1 MARRW
6 SNLSIWRRAPYGLTI
21 TPGGVWFVLGSLLI
35 GFAAIDADINLL
47 LIIFGL
53 CAGAM
58 AINAFYG
65 WRTLLSLSVRRL
77 APETATAGQVFH
89 VRYTVTNRRRWGR
102 ARGIHLRDFVD
113 RPRMADLEAF
123 IPLLRPGESVTVSVP
138 ALSHQRGRM
147 ALSHLRMSSRFPF
160 SLFTKWTRS
169 AERSEVIVFP
179 PVGRLRG
186 KVRFSSRRSDAS
198 GASSAGV
205 GHLRGDEEF
214 YGIREY
220 RLGDN
225 PRRIHWR
232 RSARTGQLMVRQMSK
247 ARSQQLWCAVS
258 ARIDPRDREQVRAL
272 EDAISAA
279 ATVACGALEQGARV
293 GLICGGERLVR
304 LPPGS
309 GRAYRP
315 RLLRELALM
324 QARRD
329 ENLADRLRRLSW
341 LPRWQGPVM
350 LFGAAND
357 DSLREASR
365 ALHRALGPTSLYVP
379 GTPAFDALVHFEMEA
394 AAA

>member
-1 MARRW
+1 MPGRW
-6 SNLSIWRRAPYGLTI
+6 SNLSLWRRAPYGLTI

-53 CAGAM
+53 CAGAL

-65 WRTLLSLSVRRL
+65 WRTLFALSVRRL
-77 APETATAGQVFH
+77 APETAVAGQVFV

-113 RPRMADLEAF
+113 RPRMADPEAY
-123 IPLLRPGESVTVSVP
+123 IPVLRPGESVTVSVP
-138 ALSHQRGRM
+138 ALSNARGRL
-147 ALSHLRMSSRFPF
+147 ALSHLRMSTRFPF
-160 SLFTKWTRS
+160 SLFNKWTRS
-169 AERSEVIVFP
+169 TDRGEVIVFP
-179 PVGRLRG
+179 QVGRLRSEIHL
-186 KVRFSSRRSDAS
+186 SSRRSDAS
-198 GASSAGV
+198 GASHAGL
-205 GHLRGDEEF
+205 GHQRGDEEF

-220 RLGDN
+220 RTGDN

-247 ARSQQLWCAVS
+247 ARSQQIWCAVS
-258 ARIDPRDREQVRAL
+258 ARIDVRDRAQVGAL
-272 EDAISAA
+272 EDAIGAA
-279 ATVACGALEQGARV
+279 ATAVCGALEQGARV

-315 RLLRELALM
+315 RLLRELALI
-324 QARRD
+324 QACHD
-329 ENLADRLRRLSW
+329 EKLADHFRRLSW

-350 LFGAAND
+350 LFGAAHD
-357 DSLREASR
+357 DNLRETSR
-365 ALHRALGPTSLYVP
+365 ALHRALGPTTIYVP
-379 GTPAFDALVHFEMEA
+379 GTPALDGLLLPEPETA
-394 AAA
+394 AA